1 MQTVTLYMAVQ
12 AALSRLAGIWV
23 SGIEKDGRGEMRF
36 EMAAPIHGAPL
47 KLFRNLRQCLLMI

>member
-1 MQTVTLYMAVQ
+1 MAVQ

-47 KLFRNLRQCLLMI
+47 KLFRNLRQCLLVI